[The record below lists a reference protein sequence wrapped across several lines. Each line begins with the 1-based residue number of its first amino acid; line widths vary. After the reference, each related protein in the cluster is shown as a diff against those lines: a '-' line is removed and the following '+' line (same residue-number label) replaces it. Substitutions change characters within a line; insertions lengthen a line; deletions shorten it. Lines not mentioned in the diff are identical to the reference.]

1 MPSMNPILISS
12 SPWWR
17 QWACALCLSCTVMVA
32 AAATEAPPD
41 PDRRVEVVTLDKGEI
56 SRTFQGTLRGR
67 EYIDFQIAAGAGQR
81 LGVTLKR
88 GNAMNYFNIMAP
100 GANEALF
107 IGSTSGRQARR
118 MLAADGV
125 YTIRLYLMRAAA
137 RRNEHSDYEL
147 NIALDGKALLPLS
160 PTKDALVR
168 GTPYHATATISCQR
182 GEALPVRCDANVI
195 RRAQGGTGT
204 VVVVWPGGFK
214 RNVLFIKLQ
223 PMASD
228 SREAMTYT
236 REGDVTAVSL
246 GKEERFEIPD
256 ALVAGG

>member
-1 MPSMNPILISS
+1 MKTNLGLKWMRML
-12 SPWWR
+12 
-17 QWACALCLSCTVMVA
+17 QWACALWLSVAAMFA
-32 AAATEAPPD
+32 AAAEAPVD
-41 PDRRVEVVTLDKGEI
+41 PDRRVETVTLDNGEI

-88 GNAMNYFNIMAP
+88 GNAMNYFKNMAP
-100 GANEALF
+100 GANEALL
-107 IGSTSGRQARR
+107 IGSTSGHQARR
-118 MLAADGV
+118 ILAADGV

-147 NIALDGKALLPLS
+147 NIALDGKSLLPLS
-160 PTKDALVR
+160 PTKDALVL

-182 GEALPVRCDANVI
+182 GEALPARCDANVI
-195 RRAQGGTGT
+195 CRGQGGTGT

-214 RNVLFIKLQ
+214 RNLLFVKLQ

-246 GKEERFEIPD
+246 GKGERSEIPD

>member
-1 MPSMNPILISS
+1 MKTNLGLKWMRML
-12 SPWWR
+12 
-17 QWACALCLSCTVMVA
+17 QWACALWLSVAAMFA
-32 AAATEAPPD
+32 AAAEAPVD
-41 PDRRVEVVTLDKGEI
+41 PNRRVETVTLDNGEI
-56 SRTFQGTLRGR
+56 SRTFQSTLRGR

-88 GNAMNYFNIMAP
+88 GNAMNYFKNMAP
-100 GANEALF
+100 GANEALL
-107 IGSTSGRQARR
+107 IGSTSGHQARR
-118 MLAADGV
+118 ILAADGV

-147 NIALDGKALLPLS
+147 NIALDGKSLLPLS
-160 PTKDALVR
+160 PTKDALVL

-182 GEALPVRCDANVI
+182 GEALPARCDANVI
-195 RRAQGGTGT
+195 CRGQGGTGT

-214 RNVLFIKLQ
+214 RNLLFVKLQ

-246 GKEERFEIPD
+246 GKGERFEIPD

>member
-1 MPSMNPILISS
+1 MKTNLGLKWMRML
-12 SPWWR
+12 
-17 QWACALCLSCTVMVA
+17 QWACALWLSVAAMFA
-32 AAATEAPPD
+32 AAAEAPVD
-41 PDRRVEVVTLDKGEI
+41 PDRRVETVTLDNGEI

-67 EYIDFQIAAGAGQR
+67 EYIDFQIAAGAEQR

-88 GNAMNYFNIMAP
+88 DNAMNYFKIMAP
-100 GANEALF
+100 GANEALLT
-107 IGSTSGRQARR
+107 GSTSGHQARR
-118 MLAADGV
+118 ILAADGV

-147 NIALDGKALLPLS
+147 NIALDGKSLLPLS
-160 PTKDALVR
+160 PTKDALVL

-182 GEALPVRCDANVI
+182 GEALPARCDANVI
-195 RRAQGGTGT
+195 CRGQGGTGT

-214 RNVLFIKLQ
+214 RNLLFVKLQ

-246 GKEERFEIPD
+246 GKGERFEIPD

>member
-1 MPSMNPILISS
+1 MKTNLGLKWMRML
-12 SPWWR
+12 
-17 QWACALCLSCTVMVA
+17 QWACALWLSVAAMFA
-32 AAATEAPPD
+32 AAAEAPVD
-41 PDRRVEVVTLDKGEI
+41 PNRRDETVTLDNGEI

-88 GNAMNYFNIMAP
+88 GNAMNYFKNMAP
-100 GANEALF
+100 GANEALL
-107 IGSTSGRQARR
+107 IGSTSGHQARR
-118 MLAADGV
+118 ILAADGV

-147 NIALDGKALLPLS
+147 NIALDGKSLLPLS
-160 PTKDALVR
+160 PTKDALVL

-182 GEALPVRCDANVI
+182 GEALPARCDANVI
-195 RRAQGGTGT
+195 CRGQGGTGT

-214 RNVLFIKLQ
+214 RNLLFVKLQ

-246 GKEERFEIPD
+246 GKGERFEIPD

>member
-1 MPSMNPILISS
+1 MKTNLGLKWMRML
-12 SPWWR
+12 
-17 QWACALCLSCTVMVA
+17 QWACALWLSVAAMFA
-32 AAATEAPPD
+32 AAAEAPVD
-41 PDRRVEVVTLDKGEI
+41 PNRRVETVTLDNGEI

-88 GNAMNYFNIMAP
+88 GNAMNYFKNMAP
-100 GANEALF
+100 GANEALL
-107 IGSTSGRQARR
+107 IGSTSGHQARR
-118 MLAADGV
+118 ILAADGV

-147 NIALDGKALLPLS
+147 NIALDGKSLLPLS
-160 PTKDALVR
+160 PTKDALVL

-182 GEALPVRCDANVI
+182 GEALPARCDANVI
-195 RRAQGGTGT
+195 CRGQGGTGT

-214 RNVLFIKLQ
+214 RNLLFVKLQ

-246 GKEERFEIPD
+246 GKGERFEIPD

>member
-1 MPSMNPILISS
+1 MKTNLGLKWMRML
-12 SPWWR
+12 
-17 QWACALCLSCTVMVA
+17 QWACALWLSVAAMFA
-32 AAATEAPPD
+32 AAAEAPVD
-41 PDRRVEVVTLDKGEI
+41 PDRRVETVTLDNGEI

-67 EYIDFQIAAGAGQR
+67 EYIDFQIAAGAEQR

-88 GNAMNYFNIMAP
+88 GNAMNYFKIMAP
-100 GANEALF
+100 GANEALL
-107 IGSTSGRQARR
+107 IGSTLGHQARR
-118 MLAADGV
+118 ILAADGV

-147 NIALDGKALLPLS
+147 NIALDGKSLLPLS
-160 PTKDALVR
+160 STKDALVL

-182 GEALPVRCDANVI
+182 GEALPARCDANVI
-195 RRAQGGTGT
+195 CRGQGGTGT

-214 RNVLFIKLQ
+214 RNLLFVKLQ

-246 GKEERFEIPD
+246 GKGERFEIPD

>member
-1 MPSMNPILISS
+1 MKTNLGLKWMRML
-12 SPWWR
+12 
-17 QWACALCLSCTVMVA
+17 QWACALWLSVAAMFA
-32 AAATEAPPD
+32 AAAEAPVD
-41 PDRRVEVVTLDKGEI
+41 PDRRVETVTLDNGEI

-67 EYIDFQIAAGAGQR
+67 ESIDFQIAAGAEQR

-88 GNAMNYFNIMAP
+88 GNAMNYFKIMAP
-100 GANEALF
+100 GANEALL
-107 IGSTSGRQARR
+107 IGSTSGHQARR
-118 MLAADGV
+118 ILAADGV

-147 NIALDGKALLPLS
+147 NIALDGKSLLPLS
-160 PTKDALVR
+160 PTKDALVL

-182 GEALPVRCDANVI
+182 GEALPARCDANVI
-195 RRAQGGTGT
+195 CRGQGGTGT

-214 RNVLFIKLQ
+214 RNLLFVKLQ

-246 GKEERFEIPD
+246 GKGERFEIPD

>member
-1 MPSMNPILISS
+1 MKTNLGLKWMRML
-12 SPWWR
+12 
-17 QWACALCLSCTVMVA
+17 QWACALWLSVAAMFA
-32 AAATEAPPD
+32 AAAEAPVD
-41 PDRRVEVVTLDKGEI
+41 PDRRVETVTLDNGEI

-88 GNAMNYFNIMAP
+88 GNAMNYFKNMAP
-100 GANEALF
+100 GANEALL
-107 IGSTSGRQARR
+107 IGSTSGHQARR
-118 MLAADGV
+118 ILAADGV

-147 NIALDGKALLPLS
+147 NIALDGKSLLPLS
-160 PTKDALVR
+160 PTKDALVL

-182 GEALPVRCDANVI
+182 GEALPARCDANVI
-195 RRAQGGTGT
+195 CRGQGGTGT

-214 RNVLFIKLQ
+214 RNLLFVKLQ

-236 REGDVTAVSL
+236 RQGDVTAVSL
-246 GKEERFEIPD
+246 GKGERFEIPD

>member
-1 MPSMNPILISS
+1 MKTNLGLKWMRML
-12 SPWWR
+12 
-17 QWACALCLSCTVMVA
+17 QWACALWLSVAAMFA
-32 AAATEAPPD
+32 AAAEAPVD
-41 PDRRVEVVTLDKGEI
+41 PDRRVETVTLDNGEI

-100 GANEALF
+100 GATLF
-107 IGSTSGRQARR
+107 IGSTSGRQVRR
-118 MLAADGV
+118 ILAADGV

-147 NIALDGKALLPLS
+147 SIALDGKSLLPLS

-182 GEALPVRCDANVI
+182 GEALPARCDANVI
-195 RRAQGGTGT
+195 RRGQGGTAT

-214 RNVLFIKLQ
+214 RNLLFVKLQ

-228 SREAMTYT
+228 SSEAMTYT
-236 REGDVTAVSL
+236 RAGDVTAVSL

>member
-1 MPSMNPILISS
+1 MKTNLGLKWMRML
-12 SPWWR
+12 
-17 QWACALCLSCTVMVA
+17 QWACALWLSVAAMFA
-32 AAATEAPPD
+32 AAAEAPVD
-41 PDRRVEVVTLDKGEI
+41 PDRRVETVTLDNGEI

-88 GNAMNYFNIMAP
+88 GNAMNYFKIMAP
-100 GANEALF
+100 GANEALL
-107 IGSTSGRQARR
+107 IGSTSGHQARR
-118 MLAADGV
+118 ILAADGV

-147 NIALDGKALLPLS
+147 NIALDGKSLLPLS
-160 PTKDALVR
+160 PTKDALVL

-182 GEALPVRCDANVI
+182 GEALPARCDANVI
-195 RRAQGGTGT
+195 CRGQGGTGT

-214 RNVLFIKLQ
+214 RNLLFVKLQ

-236 REGDVTAVSL
+236 RGGDVTSVSL
-246 GKEERFEIPD
+246 GKGERFEIPD

>member
-1 MPSMNPILISS
+1 MKTNLGLKWMRML
-12 SPWWR
+12 
-17 QWACALCLSCTVMVA
+17 QWACALWLSVAAMFA
-32 AAATEAPPD
+32 AAAEAPVD
-41 PDRRVEVVTLDKGEI
+41 PDRRVETVTLDNGEI

-88 GNAMNYFNIMAP
+88 GNAMNYFKNMAP
-100 GANEALF
+100 GANEALL
-107 IGSTSGRQARR
+107 IGSTSGHQARR
-118 MLAADGV
+118 ILAADGV

-147 NIALDGKALLPLS
+147 NIALDGKSLLPLS
-160 PTKDALVR
+160 PTKDALVL

-182 GEALPVRCDANVI
+182 GEALPARCDANVI
-195 RRAQGGTGT
+195 CCGQGGTGT

-214 RNVLFIKLQ
+214 RNLLFVKLQ

>member
-1 MPSMNPILISS
+1 MKTNLGLKWMRML
-12 SPWWR
+12 
-17 QWACALCLSCTVMVA
+17 QWACALWLSVAAMFA
-32 AAATEAPPD
+32 AAAEAPVD
-41 PDRRVEVVTLDKGEI
+41 PNRRVETVTLDNGEI

-88 GNAMNYFNIMAP
+88 GNAMNYFKNMAP
-100 GANEALF
+100 GANEALL
-107 IGSTSGRQARR
+107 IGSTSGHQARR
-118 MLAADGV
+118 ILAADGV

-147 NIALDGKALLPLS
+147 NIALDGKSLLPLS
-160 PTKDALVR
+160 PTKDALVL

-182 GEALPVRCDANVI
+182 GEALPARCDANVI
-195 RRAQGGTGT
+195 CRGQGGTGT

-214 RNVLFIKLQ
+214 RNLLFVKLQ

-246 GKEERFEIPD
+246 GKGERSEIPD

>member
-1 MPSMNPILISS
+1 MKTNLGLKWMRML
-12 SPWWR
+12 
-17 QWACALCLSCTVMVA
+17 QWACALWLSVAAMFA
-32 AAATEAPPD
+32 AAAEAPVD
-41 PDRRVEVVTLDKGEI
+41 PNRRVETVTLDNGEI

-88 GNAMNYFNIMAP
+88 GNAMNYFKNMAP
-100 GANEALF
+100 GANEALL
-107 IGSTSGRQARR
+107 IGSTSGHQARR
-118 MLAADGV
+118 ILAADGV

-147 NIALDGKALLPLS
+147 SIALDGKSLLPLS
-160 PTKDALVR
+160 PTKDALVL

-182 GEALPVRCDANVI
+182 GEALPARCDANVI
-195 RRAQGGTGT
+195 CRGQGGTGT

-214 RNVLFIKLQ
+214 RNLLFVKLQ

-246 GKEERFEIPD
+246 GKGERSEIPD